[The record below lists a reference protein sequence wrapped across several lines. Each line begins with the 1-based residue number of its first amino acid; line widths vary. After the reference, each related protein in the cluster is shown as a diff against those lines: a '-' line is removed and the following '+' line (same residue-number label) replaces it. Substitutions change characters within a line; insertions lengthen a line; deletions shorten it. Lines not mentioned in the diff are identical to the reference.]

1 MIHETSSRIL
11 PVSIGFILLMLLTAQ
26 VEAQFETKFLS
37 VGNLHG
43 WFANTGCEREEGLR
57 TNQQQNGLQWPAI
70 YLYQDVQAAK
80 GLWIGTSNFTDPN
93 GTPWTNKVVHVGPR
107 VTGDGE
113 FFPVRFDMISK
124 FSPPQVLVDGLVT
137 EGKPVVNEFVDPN
150 LQCDR
155 MIINT
160 VNTALGLTMTRK
172 IMAWSQEFHDNYFLY
187 DVVFTN
193 TGNTDADAEI
203 ELPSTTLTGV
213 YIYYQFRIAVCRDA
227 RYVISNSAGW
237 GINTMND
244 TRGDGLNPANPFFPA
259 NPQYDIIRAQYAWMG
274 RFPGV
279 SQPFA
284 NYDNIG
290 ASVWNPPTG
299 SGIIFSD
306 PTDSSGRLTAPQF
319 MGMATLHADTSP
331 GNPTD
336 DPQQPRTT
344 SFEGSDDPL
353 NFNNSQFADG
363 KMIAEYGWMSLG
375 HADPRHADK
384 VGPTGDPSQGRQ
396 TSSTSGGQSF
406 ANGYGPYTLAP
417 GDSIRIVWVEA
428 VAGLSREKAISVG
441 ERYKNGAKNGLP
453 FPTGINAQQKNDSVY
468 TGRDS
473 LFQTFQRAIASY
485 ASGFSIPE
493 PPYPPREV
501 NVISGG
507 DRVTI
512 SWDPSA
518 GGPTVQGWRVYR
530 SSGDYWRPY
539 VKAHQGDLPASTLS
553 FDDTEVIRGVA
564 SYYYVVAVG
573 NSADN
578 TGGGLTPPGLALV
591 SSRYYSQT
599 YDAAFLKRQAGLYP
613 LDGIRVVPNP
623 YIISS
628 NEKTL
633 RFEGQTESNKIKFYE
648 IPGECTIRIYT
659 ELGEKIKE
667 IVHTDGSAD
676 AEWNSTTSSN
686 QIVVSGVYIVHFTVD
701 EDQLDPSGNVLYR
714 KGETAFRKF
723 VVIR

>member
-1 MIHETSSRIL
+1 MVL
-11 PVSIGFILLMLLTAQ
+11 QLLTSTA
-26 VEAQFETKFLS
+26 EAQFATKYLS
-37 VGNLHG
+37 IGNLHG

-124 FSPPQVLVDGLVT
+124 FTPPQVFVDGILT

-150 LQCDR
+150 LACDR

-172 IMAWSQEFHDNYFLY
+172 VMAWSQQYHDNYFLY
-187 DVVFTN
+187 DVVLTN
-193 TGNTDADAEI
+193 TGNTDGDPEI
-203 ELPSTTLTGV
+203 ELPSTTLNGV

-244 TRGDGLNPANPFFPA
+244 TRGDGLNPANTFFPG
-259 NPQYDIIRAQYAWMG
+259 NQDNDVRAQYAWMG

-279 SQPFA
+279 SQPIA

-290 ASVWNPPTG
+290 APVLVPPTG
-299 SGIIFSD
+299 SGIVFSD
-306 PTDSSGRLTAPQF
+306 PSDTSGRLTAPQF
-319 MGMATLHADTSP
+319 MGMATLHADISP
-331 GNPTD
+331 GNPAD
-336 DPQQPRTT
+336 DPTQPRTT
-344 SFEGSDDPL
+344 SYEGSDDPL
-353 NFNNSQFADG
+353 NFNNSQFAVQ
-363 KMIAEYGWMSLG
+363 KMIDEYGWMSLG

-384 VGPTGDPSQGRQ
+384 VGTGDPSQGRQ

-406 ANGYGPYTLAP
+406 ANGFGPYMLAH

-441 ERYKNGAKNGLP
+441 ERYKNGLKYGLP
-453 FPTGINAQQKNDSVY
+453 FPTGISAQQKNDSVY

-473 LFQTFQRAIASY
+473 LFQTFRRAIANY
-485 ASGFSIPE
+485 ASGLSIPQ
-493 PPYPPREV
+493 PPFPPREV
-501 NVISGG
+501 NVVSGG
-507 DRVTI
+507 DRVSI
-512 SWDPSA
+512 NWDPTP

-530 SSGDYWRPY
+530 ATGQYWKPY
-539 VKAHQGDLPASTLS
+539 VQVHTGDLPASTLS
-553 FDDTEVIRGVA
+553 FDDTQVTRAVA
-564 SYYYVVAVG
+564 NYYYVVAVG
-573 NSADN
+573 DPAEN
-578 TGGGLTPPGLALV
+578 TGGGMTPPGIALV

-599 YDAAFLKRQAGLYP
+599 YDAAFLKRPAGVTLE
-613 LDGIRVVPNP
+613 GIRVVPNP
-623 YIISS
+623 YIISA
-628 NEKTL
+628 NKDLL
-633 RFEGQTESNKIKFYE
+633 RFPGEEDKITFLD
-648 IPGECTIRIYT
+648 IPGKCTIRIYT
-659 ELGEKIKE
+659 ELGEKIQE
-667 IVHTDGSAD
+667 IVHTDGSGD
-676 AEWNSTTSSN
+676 ASWNSNTSSS

-701 EDQLDPSGNVLYR
+701 EDQLDASGNVVYR

>member
-1 MIHETSSRIL
+1 
-11 PVSIGFILLMLLTAQ
+11 MLFTIE
-26 VEAQFETKFLS
+26 VKAQFETKFLS

-124 FSPPQVLVDGLVT
+124 FTPPQVFVDGILT

-150 LQCDR
+150 LPCDR

-172 IMAWSQEFHDNYFLY
+172 VMAWSQQYHDNYFLY
-187 DVVFTN
+187 DVILTN
-193 TGNTDADAEI
+193 TGNTDGDPEI
-203 ELPSTTLTGV
+203 ELPSTTLNGV

-244 TRGDGLNPANPFFPA
+244 TRGDGLNPAITFFPG
-259 NPQYDIIRAQYAWMG
+259 NQDNDVRAQYAWMG

-279 SQPFA
+279 SQPFP

-290 ASVWNPPTG
+290 ASVWSAP
-299 SGIIFSD
+299 SGPGIVFSD
-306 PTDSSGRLTAPQF
+306 PSDSSGRLTAPQF
-319 MGMATLHADTSP
+319 MGMATLHADQAP
-331 GNPTD
+331 GNPTN
-336 DPQQPRTT
+336 DPQQPRTST
-344 SFEGSDDPL
+344 YEGSDDPL
-353 NFNNSQFADG
+353 NFNNSQFATQ
-363 KMIAEYGWMSLG
+363 KMIDEYGWMTRG
-375 HADPRHADK
+375 HYSPRHADK
-384 VGPTGDPSQGRQ
+384 VGPAGDPSQGFT
-396 TSSTSGGQSF
+396 TSQTSGGQSF
-406 ANGYGPYTLAP
+406 ANGYGPYTLAH

-428 VAGLSREKAISVG
+428 VAGLSRDKAISVG

-473 LFQTFQRAIASY
+473 LFQTFRRAIANY
-485 ASGFSIPE
+485 QGGFTIPGA
-493 PPYPPREV
+493 PYPPREV
-501 NVISGG
+501 NVTSGG
-507 DRVTI
+507 YRVTLC
-512 SWDPSA
+512 WGPTA

-530 SSGDYWRPY
+530 ATGSYWRPY
-539 VKAHQGDLPASTLS
+539 VKAHSGDLPATTLS
-553 FDDTEVIRGVA
+553 YDDTEVTRAVA
-564 SYYYVVAVG
+564 NYYYVVAVG
-573 NSADN
+573 DPAEN
-578 TGGGLTPPGLALV
+578 TGGGMTPPGIPLV

-599 YDAAFLKRQAGLYP
+599 YDPAFLKRQAGLS
-613 LDGIRVVPNP
+613 LEGIRVVPNP

-628 NEKTL
+628 NEEL
-633 RFEGQTESNKIKFYE
+633 YRFKDEPDKIAFLD
-648 IPGECTIRIYT
+648 IPGKCTIRIFT
-659 ELGEKIKE
+659 ELGEKIQE
-667 IVHTDGSAD
+667 TVHTDGSGD
-676 AEWNSTTSSN
+676 AFWNSNTSSN

-701 EDQLDPSGNVLYR
+701 EDQLDPNGKVVYR